1 LTGNDRPWLSLPE
14 VLRVTEG
21 RMAASVDADRVP
33 AFRGCSID
41 TRTLQGGDLFV
52 PLPGSRVDG
61 HEFVTAALQGPAG
74 GSLVAESRVPEDA
87 WARAGKPVI
96 VVRDPLRALQT
107 LGRHC
112 RARAGIPV
120 VAVTGSNGKT
130 TTKEMIA
137 AVLGARYRVHKN
149 EGNRN
154 NHIGV
159 PLTLTRLT
167 PEHQMLVLEMGMSAR
182 GEIREL
188 ALLARPDV
196 GVLTNAG
203 AAHLESLGTVDEVAR
218 AKSELAESLPRDGLL
233 ILNADDERLWNLNKS
248 RPVAKKS
255 YALEN
260 PEADLKPVRMSL
272 TAQGGA
278 FFALAD
284 GTEVRLRLLGRHN
297 VRNALAAILVG
308 DRFQVS
314 RAEAKAALE
323 ALQPERHR
331 LELLDANGIYV
342 LDDAYNANPSSMRE
356 ALLLLAS
363 IETGGE
369 RRAVLGDMLELG
381 PEAERFHEEVGRQ
394 VPRDAR
400 LYVAGSFAPA
410 VERGATAA
418 GVPANRIRRF
428 SSVPDMAAAVAA
440 EAGRGDLILVKA
452 SRGMRLEQVVERL
465 VPGREDAAHPMP
477 AGGRN

>member
-1 LTGNDRPWLSLPE
+1 MTGAKGPWLSLSE
-14 VLRVTEG
+14 VLRVVEG
-21 RMAASVDADRVP
+21 RLVYPVEEGRVP
-33 AFRGCSID
+33 PFSSCSID
-41 TRTLQGGDLFV
+41 TRSLTGGELFV
-52 PLPGSRVDG
+52 PLPGAHVDG
-61 HEFVTAALQGPAG
+61 HQFVESALTGLAG
-74 GSLVAESRVPEDA
+74 GSLVAEGRAPEASASRA
-87 WARAGKPVI
+87 KKPVI
-96 VVRDPLRALQT
+96 AVKDPLRALQA

-120 VAVTGSNGKT
+120 TAVTGSNGKT

-137 AVLGARYRVHKN
+137 AVLTSRYRVHKN
-149 EGNRN
+149 RGNLN

-218 AKSELAESLPRDGLL
+218 AKSELAEALPREGLL
-233 ILNADDERLWNLNKS
+233 ILNADDERLWSLNRN
-248 RPVAKKS
+248 RPVAMKS

-260 PEADLKPVRMSL
+260 KDADLKPTSMSL
-272 TAQGGA
+272 TAQGGSL
-278 FFALAD
+278 FTLPD
-284 GTEVRLRLLGRHN
+284 GTSVRLGLLGRHN

-308 DRFQVS
+308 DRFGVP
-314 RAEAKAALE
+314 RAEAAAALG
-323 ALQPERHR
+323 AMAPEHHR
-331 LELLDANGIYV
+331 LELLNAKGIYV
-342 LDDAYNANPSSMRE
+342 LDDAYNANPASMRE
-356 ALLLLAS
+356 ALLLLGS
-363 IETGGE
+363 IETRGQ

-381 PEAERFHEEVGRQ
+381 PDSERFHEEVGRLI
-394 VPRDAR
+394 PRDSS
-400 LYVAGSFAPA
+400 LYVVGSFAGA
-410 VERGATAA
+410 VERGARAA
-418 GVPANRIRRF
+418 GLERIRRF
-428 SSVPDMAAAVAA
+428 TSVPEMAAAVAQ
-440 EAGRGDLILVKA
+440 EAGAGDLILVKA

-465 VPGREDAAHPMP
+465 IPGSKQVGDALH

>member
-1 LTGNDRPWLSLPE
+1 MNGDRPWLSLPE

-21 RMAASVDADRVP
+21 RMAAPVDADRTP
-33 AFRGCSID
+33 PFQGASID
-41 TRTLQGGDLFV
+41 TRTMQGGELFV
-52 PLPGSRVDG
+52 PLPGAHADG
-61 HEFVTAALQGPAG
+61 HAFVTAALEGSAG
-74 GSLVAESRVPEDA
+74 GTLIAETRPPEPEWSRLM
-87 WARAGKPVI
+87 KPVI
-96 VVRDPLRALQT
+96 AVRDPLRALQA

-137 AVLGARYRVHKN
+137 SVLGARYRVHKN
-149 EGNRN
+149 RGNLN

-203 AAHLESLGTVDEVAR
+203 AAHLESLGSIDEVAR

-233 ILNADDERLWNLNKS
+233 ILNADDERLWNLNKD
-248 RPVAKKS
+248 RPVALRS

-260 PEADLKPVRMSL
+260 PAADLRPVSISL
-272 TAQGGA
+272 TAQGGSV
-278 FFALAD
+278 FTLAD
-284 GTEVRLRLLGRHN
+284 GTEVRLGLLGRHN

-308 DRFQVS
+308 DRFGVA
-314 RAEAKAALE
+314 RAESASALAALR
-323 ALQPERHR
+323 PERHR
-331 LELLDANGIYV
+331 LELRAAKGVHV
-342 LDDAYNANPSSMRE
+342 LDDAYNANPASMRE
-356 ALLLLAS
+356 ALLLLDA
-363 IETGGE
+363 IETKGA

-381 PEAERFHEEVGRQ
+381 AGAERFHEDVGRQ
-394 VPRDAR
+394 VPRDAT
-400 LYVAGSFAPA
+400 LYVAGSFASA
-410 VERGATAA
+410 LERGARAA
-418 GVPANRIRRF
+418 GLPADRVRRF
-428 SSVPDMAAAVAA
+428 GSVPEMAKAVAA
-440 EAGRGDLILVKA
+440 DVREGDLVLVKA
-452 SRGMRLEQVVERL
+452 SRGMRLEQVVEL
-465 VPGREDAAHPMP
+465 LEEKAHPMT
-477 AGGRN
+477 AGGRS